1 MAMKEMNQPSWWL
14 NYYKMCCKDLCK
26 RIRQYLEGDLDAG
39 VLTTLVEGVESTLND
54 MKTED

>member
-1 MAMKEMNQPSWWL
+1 MAMKEMSQPAWWL
-14 NYYKMCCKDLCK
+14 NYYKTSCKDLCK
-26 RIRQYLEGDLDAG
+26 RVRQYLEGDLDAR